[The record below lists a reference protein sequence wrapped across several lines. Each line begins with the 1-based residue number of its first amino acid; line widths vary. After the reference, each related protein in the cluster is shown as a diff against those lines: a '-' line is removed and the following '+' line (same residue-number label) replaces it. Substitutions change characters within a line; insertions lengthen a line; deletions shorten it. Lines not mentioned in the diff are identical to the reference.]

1 MKPSLTLH
9 SDVYPLPEISKFWKI
24 GYGFVIRVDH
34 ETADINLLNVS
45 GFLSIYNS
53 PLISPAYGLGRKL
66 STSAATASMALIVKL
81 AYGNLPRND
90 LKQ

>member
-9 SDVYPLPEISKFWKI
+9 SDVYPLPEISKFRKI
-24 GYGFVIRVDH
+24 GDGFVIAADQ
-34 ETADINLLNVS
+34 ETDINLLNVS
-45 GFLSIYNS
+45 GFLLIYNS